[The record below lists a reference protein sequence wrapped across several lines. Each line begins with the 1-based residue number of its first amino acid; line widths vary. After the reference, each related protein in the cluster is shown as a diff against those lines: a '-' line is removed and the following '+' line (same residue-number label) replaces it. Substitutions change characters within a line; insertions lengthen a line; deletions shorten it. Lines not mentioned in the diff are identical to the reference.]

1 MPETRPTRHIGIAA
15 VSPEGG
21 ALCYREVLREASR
34 RVSPHEHPII
44 SVHNLPLAHYVD
56 AVRRDDWREVGR
68 LLRES
73 AEKLAAIGAEV
84 VISPDNATQHGVH
97 LAEVGSPVP
106 WLNMTELV
114 AEAVSNDDRKTVGII
129 GTRTVT
135 GGAVY
140 QTYLGVRGVK
150 AVAPT
155 PEDAEAMDTIIF
167 TELAYGRITTD
178 NVARLMR
185 IVRDYQQRGCDAVI
199 LGCSEAPAI
208 ITVETSPLPIYDATR
223 ILAERAITWAMNGC

>member
-1 MPETRPTRHIGIAA
+1 MAGKRPTRHIGIAA

-34 RVSPHEHPII
+34 RLDPHEHPII
-44 SVHNLPLAHYVD
+44 SVHNLPLAQYVD

-84 VISPDNATQHGVH
+84 IVSPDNATQHGVH

-114 AEAVSNDDRKTVGII
+114 AEAVASDDRKTVGII

-135 GGAVY
+135 GGGVPDAPWRAGEGGGAHARGRRGDGHDH
-140 QTYLGVRGVK
+140 LHGAGVREDHDGER
-150 AVAPT
+150 VAA
-155 PEDAEAMDTIIF
+155 DADRAWVP
-167 TELAYGRITTD
+167 G
-178 NVARLMR
+178 
-185 IVRDYQQRGCDAVI
+185 
-199 LGCSEAPAI
+199 APG
-208 ITVETSPLPIYDATR
+208 ATR
-223 ILAERAITWAMNGC
+223 

>member
-1 MPETRPTRHIGIAA
+1 MAGKRPTRHIGIAA

-34 RVSPHEHPII
+34 RLDPHEHPII
-44 SVHNLPLAHYVD
+44 SVHNLPLAQYVD

-84 VISPDNATQHGVH
+84 IVSPDNATQHGVH

-114 AEAVSNDDRKTVGII
+114 AEAVAADDRKTVGII

-140 QTYLGVRGVK
+140 QTHLGVRGVK

-167 TELAYGRITTD
+167 TELAYGRITTE
-178 NVARLMR
+178 NVSRLMR
-185 IVRDYQQRGCDAVI
+185 IVRGYQERGCDAVI

-208 ITVETSPLPIYDATR
+208 VTVEASPLPVYDATR
-223 ILAERAITWAMNGC
+223 ILAERAIAWAMNEQ